1 MKRIVYSIY
10 VDVPAAEHFGNS
22 KYTSPNKNDS
32 EEKATETINAFQG
45 HYDRLLENKKDYAKK
60 IGAAF
65 KMYTYDDKYKSFEK
79 NILKF
84 FPELT
89 GYEVINFYKIHI
101 LCELADVYD
110 EILYLDFDVVPIQNI
125 NFFEHWDLTKGIA
138 VLNNNDKIGTI
149 ESHSESSQTIRS
161 PSSKFYNA
169 QAMLFEKNM
178 STKNDVIN
186 TGIVGINKEHLD
198 KLDYFKNFEDN
209 LTMMTHL
216 KIQIRDEVVY
226 PNNEHGEVKIKKKN
240 DKYVTN
246 IFPDKI
252 RQYFGWDNET
262 LFSVKLKEN
271 NVPVQWLDDKWHY
284 FLYNQ
289 GFIPAETILCHTIN
303 KNFELVWRRLNA

>member
-65 KMYTYDDKYKSFEK
+65 KMYTYDEKYKSFEK

-110 EILYLDFDVVPIQNI
+110 EILYLDFDAVPLTNES
-125 NFFEHWDLTKGIA
+125 FFDAWDLSKGIC
-138 VLNNNDKIGTI
+138 VLHNNAHVIKRDALNFN
-149 ESHSESSQTIRS
+149 HSIRS
-161 PSSKFYNA
+161 PSAKYYNC
-169 QAMLFEKNM
+169 QAMLIDGGYPIA
-178 STKNDVIN
+178 NDVIN
-186 TGIVGINKEHLD
+186 TGIIGANAEHI
-198 KLDYFKNFEDN
+198 KQLDYFGGFDHIIE
-209 LTMMTHL
+209 MMTAL
-216 KIQIRDEVVY
+216 RSDAYADTGLY
-226 PNNEHGEVKIKKKN
+226 PKN
-240 DKYVTN
+240 ILDMFRY
-246 IFPDKI
+246 
-252 RQYFGWDNET
+252 DNET
-262 LFSVKLKEN
+262 IFSYKLRVN
-271 NVPVQWLDDKWHY
+271 NVNVQWLDSEWHY
-284 FLYNQ
+284 FFDKQ
-289 GFIPAETILCHTIN
+289 RFIPAKTKIVHAIC
-303 KNFELVWRRLNA
+303 KDFDCVWRRLDA